1 MTLDEQF
8 RELIRDAVR
17 KELSAVGVPDATLS
31 VAADP
36 SCLSGGRLG
45 EHV

>member
-17 KELSAVGVPDATLS
+17 EELRALGFPDAALSA
-31 VAADP
+31 AADP
-36 SCLSGGRLG
+36 SCLSGEQLG